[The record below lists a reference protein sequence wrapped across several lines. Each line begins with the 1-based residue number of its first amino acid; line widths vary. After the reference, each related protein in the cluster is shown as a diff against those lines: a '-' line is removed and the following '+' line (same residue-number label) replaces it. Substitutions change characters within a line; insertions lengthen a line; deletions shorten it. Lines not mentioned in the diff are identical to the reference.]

1 MLDKNTYSVELK
13 YKDQYTK
20 VIADTKTSLENVK
33 KMGVH
38 IFKSGIKENSGET
51 PGLEGVEFTIKL
63 NSAVERAY
71 AQGYSYEEVWNGF
84 DENGN
89 KVKVDSKRVKSAQA
103 IAPSYAVIVTDKDGN
118 AYTKITYLMENTL
131 LKKQKLQQIMKQQ
144 LILHFLLQR
153 MNQKL
158 RK

>member
-51 PGLEGVEFTIKL
+51 PGLEGAEFTIKL

-103 IAPSYAVIVTDKDGN
+103 T
-118 AYTKITYLMENTL
+118 
-131 LKKQKLQQIMKQQ
+131 
-144 LILHFLLQR
+144 
-153 MNQKL
+153 
-158 RK
+158 

>member
-38 IFKSGIKENSGET
+38 IFKSGVKENSGET
-51 PGLEGVEFTIKL
+51 PGLEGAEFTIKL

-89 KVKVDSKRVKSAQA
+89 KVKVDSKRVKSVQA

-144 LILHFLLQR
+144 LILHFLLQM